1 MCRIYQHNSTYVE
14 SNAERHHD
22 LKAYLMFQRFFRIL
36 AQAVTKQYGCLILM
50 TDAIIK
56 LMSVEVAEAG
66 DTTCTVDT
74 SNMARLG
81 GTPERQECRIIDHV
95 RLSATKAFM
104 SHD

>member
-1 MCRIYQHNSTYVE
+1 
-14 SNAERHHD
+14 
-22 LKAYLMFQRFFRIL
+22 MFQRFFWIL

-74 SNMARLG
+74 SNMARPG